1 MAVMIAG
8 FEVDFAWLLQ
18 QVICE
23 RAFKVKT
30 IYAFLCIIFLLCRSV
45 GVPILH
51 IDHLKTPNLLV
62 SASSVMM
69 PMSWVH
75 AEGLHLELPPLGE
88 NLADMVAHACMAT
101 QAAL

>member
-51 IDHLKTPNLLV
+51 IDHLKTPLESFGIGLICDDANELAPRRGAPSRV
-62 SASSVMM
+62 AS
-69 PMSWVH
+69 
-75 AEGLHLELPPLGE
+75 
-88 NLADMVAHACMAT
+88 T
-101 QAAL
+101 R